1 MRHGLR
7 AVRLHNPAPS
17 AETKRLA
24 KAICGD
30 HGKRTNA
37 VLYQA
42 ALRLAECDIL
52 IRRIRAARVA
62 AIEGHATTALRRK
75 PPTPTTGFPTAEEFA
90 HGILELARGRP
101 ATMTKLLKRGAD
113 AVRTGRLQP
122 HNANKPE
129 PEAESGASE
138 HQPAVEDVA
147 LELQALLDRASPRR
161 SDQVRAILGA
171 LPHLRKFDRYE
182 QRALARRERA
192 ISDFLALQSLI
203 KSQPSH

>member
-1 MRHGLR
+1 
-7 AVRLHNPAPS
+7 
-17 AETKRLA
+17 
-24 KAICGD
+24 
-30 HGKRTNA
+30 
-37 VLYQA
+37 
-42 ALRLAECDIL
+42 
-52 IRRIRAARVA
+52 
-62 AIEGHATTALRRK
+62 
-75 PPTPTTGFPTAEEFA
+75 
-90 HGILELARGRP
+90 
-101 ATMTKLLKRGAD
+101 MTKLLKRGAD

-138 HQPAVEDVA
+138 HQPAVDDVA

-161 SDQVRAILGA
+161 SDQVRVILGA

-182 QRALARRERA
+182 QRALSHRERA